1 MPFRNDSLFG
11 VAVLNGPEPRP
22 AFDLPHGFERS
33 VAHQKRAHA
42 VIPGAAHTYAKGDDQ
57 FPQDMCPVIARGEG
71 CRVWDLDGNQF
82 IEFGSG
88 VRSVTLGHG
97 YRPVVNAALRA
108 AQAGTNFARPHAL
121 ELQAA
126 EAMLSMIPGAD
137 MIKFAKHGSDATTAA
152 VKLARAHTGRD
163 MVAICSDHPFFS
175 VDDWFI
181 CTTEMDAGILD
192 STKQRT
198 VSFRYNDLA
207 SLEALFDANPNRIA
221 CVIMEA
227 ERDQAPAPGYLR
239 AVKDLCAKRG
249 ALLVF
254 DEIVAGFRLHTGG
267 GQTLHGV
274 TPDLS
279 TWGKAM
285 ANGFSIAAL
294 AGRRE
299 IMELGGLTQTDRDR
313 VFLLSTTNGAE
324 TSSLA
329 ACCATIDVYRE
340 RDVIAH
346 IREVGETIR
355 DGFNAIT
362 RSLGIERFLFAE
374 GHPSVLFYVTKDPSG
389 TKSQPFRTLFLQEI
403 LKRGILAPSL
413 VVNDAFTDTD
423 IAHALWAFQG
433 AAEVYAKA
441 IKAGSV
447 DGFLAGRSVKPV
459 FRKRV

>member
-1 MPFRNDSLFG
+1 MTRDMSSLQP
-11 VAVLNGPEPRP
+11 VHPLLTSWAK
-22 AFDLPHGFERS
+22 S
-33 VAHQKRAHA
+33 IAHQRRAHEL
-42 VIPGAAHTYAKGDDQ
+42 IPGAAHTYAKGDDQ
-57 FPQDMCPVIARGEG
+57 YPQDMCPVIARGKG
-71 CRVWDLDGNQF
+71 SHVWDLDGNEY

-97 YRPVVNAALRA
+97 YAPVVEAAARA
-108 AQAGTNFARPHAL
+108 SADGTNFVRPSRL
-121 ELQAA
+121 ELDAA

-152 VKLARAHTGRD
+152 VKLARAWTGRD
-163 MVAICSDHPFFS
+163 MIAICSDHPFFS

-181 CTTEMDAGILD
+181 ATTEMDAGILD
-192 STKQRT
+192 ATKRLT
-198 VSFRYNDLA
+198 VGFPYNDADALE
-207 SLEALFDANPNRIA
+207 SLFAKHAGRIA

-227 ERDQAPAPGYLR
+227 ERDEAPKPGYLAR
-239 AVKDLCAKRG
+239 VQEIARKHG

-285 ANGFSIAAL
+285 ANGFAISAL
-294 AGRRE
+294 VGRRE
-299 IMELGGLTQTDRDR
+299 IMELGGLRQSQRDR

-324 TSSLA
+324 TSALA
-329 ACCATIDVYRE
+329 ACLATIDVYKS
-340 RDVIAH
+340 RDVIGH
-346 IREVGETIR
+346 IRSVGESIGA
-355 DGFNAIT
+355 GFNQIT
-362 RSLGIERFLFAE
+362 RSLGINDYLYAQ
-374 GHPSVLFYVTKDPSG
+374 GHPSLLFFITKDAHHQ
-389 TKSQPFRTLFLQEI
+389 KSQPYRTLFLQEL

-413 VVNDAFTDTD
+413 VVNDAFTDEDVQHT
-423 IAHALWAFQG
+423 LWAVSE
-433 AAEVYAKA
+433 AAKVYKA
-441 IKAGSV
+441 AIDAGSV

>member
-1 MPFRNDSLFG
+1 MPRLSH
-11 VAVLNGPEPRP
+11 PEHSHLLPAATNWQP
-22 AFDLPHGFERS
+22 AFELPRTFAAS
-33 VAHQKRAHA
+33 IAHQARAHKL
-42 VIPGAAHTYAKGDDQ
+42 IPGAAHTYAKGDDQ
-57 FPQDMCPVIARGEG
+57 YPQDLCPVIARGEG

-97 YRPVVNAALRA
+97 VKPIVEAAYA
-108 AQAGTNFARPHAL
+108 ASQLGTNFVRPHEL
-121 ELQAA
+121 ELKAA
-126 EAMLSMIPGAD
+126 EAMLSMIPGAE

-152 VKLARAHTGRD
+152 VKLARAWTGRD
-163 MVAICSDHPFFS
+163 MIAICSDHPFFS

-181 CTTEMDAGILD
+181 GTTDMDAGILEQI
-192 STKQRT
+192 KRLT

-207 SLEALFDANPNRIA
+207 GLQALFDKYPNRIA
-221 CVIMEA
+221 CVMMEA
-227 ERDQAPAPGYLR
+227 ERDEAPQPGYLQ
-239 AVKDLCAKRG
+239 AVKELVTRNG

-279 TWGKAM
+279 TWGKGM

-299 IMELGGLTQTDRDR
+299 IMELGGLTQTQRDR

-324 TSSLA
+324 TGGLA
-329 ACCATIDVYRE
+329 ACCATIELYKS
-340 RDVIAH
+340 RDVIGH
-346 IREVGETIR
+346 IRHVGETLR

-362 RSLGIERFLFAE
+362 KSLGIEKHLYAD
-374 GHPSVLFYVTKDPSG
+374 GHPSVLFYVTKDSTG
-389 TKSQPFRTLFLQEI
+389 TRSQPYRTLFLQEI

-413 VVNDAFTDTD
+413 VVNGAFTDAD
-423 IAHALWAFQG
+423 IAHSLWAFRE

-441 IKAGSV
+441 IRAGSV
-447 DGFLAGRSVKPV
+447 DGLLVGRSVKPV

>member
-1 MPFRNDSLFG
+1 MTSKMCTALAPSP
-11 VAVLNGPEPRP
+11 VYP
-22 AFDLPHGFERS
+22 LPTTFTRS
-33 VAHQKRAHA
+33 IEHQRHAHA

-57 FPQDMCPVIARGEG
+57 YPENMCPVIVRGQG
-71 CRVWDLDGNQF
+71 CHVWDLDGNRF

-97 YRPVVNAALRA
+97 YRPVVDAAFRA
-108 AQAGTNFARPHAL
+108 AAGGTNFVRPHAL
-121 ELQAA
+121 EMEAA
-126 EAMLSMIPGAD
+126 DAMLSMIPGAD

-152 VKLARAHTGRD
+152 VKLARAWTGRD
-163 MVAICSDHPFFS
+163 MVVICSDHPFFS

-181 CTTEMDAGILD
+181 GTTDMDAGILD
-192 STKQRT
+192 VTKERT
-198 VSFRYNDLA
+198 VGFRYNDLA
-207 SLEALFDANPNRIA
+207 SLEALFAKYPNRIA

-227 ERDQAPAPGYLR
+227 ERDEAPRPGFLQAVR
-239 AVKDLCAKRG
+239 DLTIKHG

-267 GQTLHGV
+267 GQALHGI

-294 AGRRE
+294 AGRRDL
-299 IMELGGLTQTDRDR
+299 MELGGLRQTERDR

-329 ACCATIDVYRE
+329 ACVKTIEVYKS
-340 RDVIAH
+340 RDVIGN
-346 IREVGETIR
+346 IRRTGEQLR

-362 RSLGIERFLFAE
+362 RSLGIHEYLYAD
-374 GHPSVLFYVTKDPSG
+374 GHPSLLFYITKDDEHR
-389 TKSQPFRTLFLQEI
+389 KSQPFRTLFLQEI

-413 VVNDAFTDTD
+413 VANDAFTDRD
-423 IAHALWAFQG
+423 LEHALWAFSE
-433 AAEVYAKA
+433 AAEVYRDALE
-441 IKAGSV
+441 
-447 DGFLAGRSVKPV
+447 DGVNEHLVGRSVKPV

>member
-1 MPFRNDSLFG
+1 MPARSE
-11 VAVLNGPEPRP
+11 NGLSHLLANESAWQP
-22 AFDLPHGFERS
+22 AFTLPRS
-33 VAHQKRAHA
+33 FSTSIAHQARAHQ

-57 FPQDMCPVIARGEG
+57 YPQDMCPVIACGEG
-71 CRVWDLDGNQF
+71 CHVWDLDGNQF

-97 YRPVVNAALRA
+97 VESIVDAAHRA
-108 AQAGTNFARPHAL
+108 SQAGTNFVRPHEI
-121 ELQAA
+121 ELKAA
-126 EAMLSMIPGAD
+126 EAMLGMIPGAD

-152 VKLARAHTGRD
+152 VKLARAWTGRD
-163 MVAICSDHPFFS
+163 MIAICSDHPFFS

-181 CTTEMDAGILD
+181 GTTDMDAGILEM
-192 STKQRT
+192 TKKLT
-198 VSFRYNDLA
+198 VTFRYNDLA
-207 SLEALFDANPNRIA
+207 SLQALFDQYPSRIA
-221 CVIMEA
+221 CVMMEA
-227 ERDQAPAPGYLR
+227 ERDEAPKPGYLAALR
-239 AVKDLCAKRG
+239 ELVAKNG

-279 TWGKAM
+279 TWGKGM
-285 ANGFSIAAL
+285 ANGFSIAAI

-299 IMELGGLTQTDRDR
+299 IMELGGLTQTERDR

-324 TSSLA
+324 TGSLA
-329 ACCATIDVYRE
+329 ACCATIEIYKS
-340 RDVIAH
+340 RDVIGH
-346 IREVGETIR
+346 IRQVGETIR

-362 RSLGIERFLFAE
+362 KSLGIEQFLYAD
-374 GHPSVLFYVTKDPSG
+374 GHPSVLFYVTKDPTG
-389 TKSQPFRTLFLQEI
+389 ARSQPYRTLLLQEI

-413 VVNDAFTDTD
+413 VVNDAFTDAD
-423 IAHALWAFQG
+423 ISHSLWAFRE

-441 IKAGSV
+441 IQAGSV
-447 DGFLAGRSVKPV
+447 AGFLEGRSVKPV

>member
-1 MPFRNDSLFG
+1 MSSLQP
-11 VAVLNGPEPRP
+11 VHPLLTSWAK
-22 AFDLPHGFERS
+22 S
-33 VAHQKRAHA
+33 IAHQRRAHEL
-42 VIPGAAHTYAKGDDQ
+42 IPGAAHTYAKGDDQ
-57 FPQDMCPVIARGEG
+57 YPQDMCPVIARGKG
-71 CRVWDLDGNQF
+71 SHVWDLDGNEY

-97 YRPVVNAALRA
+97 YAPVVEAAARA
-108 AQAGTNFARPHAL
+108 SADGTNFVRPSRL
-121 ELQAA
+121 ELDAA

-152 VKLARAHTGRD
+152 VKLARAWTGRD
-163 MVAICSDHPFFS
+163 MIAICSDHPFFS

-181 CTTEMDAGILD
+181 ATTEMDAGILD
-192 STKQRT
+192 ATKRLT
-198 VSFRYNDLA
+198 VGFPYNDADALE
-207 SLEALFDANPNRIA
+207 SLFAKHAGRIA

-227 ERDQAPAPGYLR
+227 ERDEAPKPGYLAR
-239 AVKDLCAKRG
+239 VQEIARKHG

-285 ANGFSIAAL
+285 ANGFAISAL
-294 AGRRE
+294 VGRRE
-299 IMELGGLTQTDRDR
+299 IMELGGLRQSQRDR

-324 TSSLA
+324 TSALA
-329 ACCATIDVYRE
+329 ACLATIDVYKS
-340 RDVIAH
+340 RDVIGH
-346 IREVGETIR
+346 IRSVGESIGA
-355 DGFNAIT
+355 GFNQIT
-362 RSLGIERFLFAE
+362 RSLGINDYLYAQ
-374 GHPSVLFYVTKDPSG
+374 GHPSLLFFITKDAHHQ
-389 TKSQPFRTLFLQEI
+389 KSQPYRTLFLQEL

-413 VVNDAFTDTD
+413 VVNDAFTDEDVQHT
-423 IAHALWAFQG
+423 LWAVSE
-433 AAEVYAKA
+433 AAKVYKA
-441 IKAGSV
+441 AIDAGSV